1 MNSLFRWI
9 HLQQGFLDLC
19 KQHLLLSSFSDYK
32 EYHTDVTVKFI
43 LSMTEDKLAEAEQAG
58 LHKKFKLESTI
69 STNNMVSY
77 LGNNTV
83 YCDNVILTKKID
95 HFSLHCLLPHFGP
108 CDDTLASFSLKFSNS
123 RMYVNEQ
130 FLDG

>member
-1 MNSLFRWI
+1 MVYVFYFLMNSLFRWI

-19 KQHLLLSSFSDYK
+19 KQHLFFSSFSDYK

-69 STNNMVSY
+69 STSNMASY
-77 LGNNTV
+77 LGNKYTG
-83 YCDNVILTKKID
+83 NVILTKQNWP
-95 HFSLHCLLPHFGP
+95 F
-108 CDDTLASFSLKFSNS
+108 
-123 RMYVNEQ
+123 
-130 FLDG
+130 